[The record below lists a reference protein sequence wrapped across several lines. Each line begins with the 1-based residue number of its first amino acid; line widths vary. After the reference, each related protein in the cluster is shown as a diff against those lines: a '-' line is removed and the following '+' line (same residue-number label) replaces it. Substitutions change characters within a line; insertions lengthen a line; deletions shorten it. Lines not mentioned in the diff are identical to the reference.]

1 LIAATIFDHPGFLLL
16 VAFIALVRW
25 LVSKAK
31 SQAQN
36 TQPESKETQAASA
49 PVAPP
54 PARPISRGGETQ
66 NEEERIRR
74 FLEALGQPAGT
85 TPPKVT
91 PRPRP
96 ITPKI
101 FPQLPPLK
109 TAPPPLPV
117 EKAARVVP
125 PPPLPA
131 AITSAPLLEAAYQV
145 QDFQRQTSSEPP
157 ADRRAPAGPGSIARI
172 KLGTRQDLRTAI
184 VLREIFGPPRSLQPF
199 DLTSGV

>member
-1 LIAATIFDHPGFLLL
+1 MQLSTIAASTIFDHPGFLLL
-16 VAFIALVRW
+16 VLFIALVRW
-25 LVSKAK
+25 LLSKAK
-31 SQAQN
+31 AQPRN
-36 TQPESKETQAASA
+36 TQSQDTPT

-66 NEEERIRR
+66 TEEERIRR
-74 FLEALGQPAGT
+74 FLEALGQPPGT

-91 PRPRP
+91 PRPP
-96 ITPKI
+96 PVVPKI

-117 EKAARVVP
+117 QKTARVLP

-131 AITSAPLLEAAYQV
+131 QITTARPLEAEYQV
-145 QDFQRQTSSEPP
+145 QDFRRQVSSEPP
-157 ADRRAPAGPGSIARI
+157 SDRRPPANQGSIAGI
-172 KLGTRQDLRTAI
+172 KFRTRQDLRTAI

-199 DLTSGV
+199 DLTSAL